1 MYFQIGN
8 MGSNFYVLTNELMS
22 SNKSLQLN
30 YLYYDDLEDSFKP
43 RYSQFMLINPVHIQN
58 FNEDY
63 QANFIHRDKLSV
75 YYPIQKYV
83 VLYTKNYMKVIEETW
98 KNVQPK
104 SNPREKSALNKIKE
118 ELAMEH
124 YKFFTEYIN
133 FPGLDKD
140 SNKNSIRIVIC
151 PLFVIYPFCY
161 CFHHN
166 FIEQGD

>member
-1 MYFQIGN
+1 MYFQIGS
-8 MGSNFYVLTNELMS
+8 MGSNFYVLTNELMA

-30 YLYYDDLEDSFKP
+30 YLYYDDLEDCFKP
-43 RYSQFMLINPVHIQN
+43 RYSKFMLINPVHIQN

-98 KNVQPK
+98 KNSLQK
-104 SNPREKSALNKIKE
+104 PRLGEKSELRKIKDE
-118 ELAMEH
+118 IALEH
-124 YKFFTEYIN
+124 YKFFSEYIN

-140 SNKNSIRIVIC
+140 SNKN
-151 PLFVIYPFCY
+151 
-161 CFHHN
+161 
-166 FIEQGD
+166 